1 MNRIVIIAA
10 AVFGTTMAMTN
21 GARAHE
27 GGESLGKVHFPTSC
41 TPEAQVIFDRAM
53 LYQHSFWYSA
63 SRRAFEEAL
72 AADPGCAIAYWGVAQ
87 SLLANPFNPTPPK
100 NLIDGQS
107 AIQKARDLGAKTQ
120 RENDFI
126 AAIGA
131 YYASDDKLDQRA
143 RAQAYLAAME
153 AVAKRYPDDD
163 EAQIYYALALN
174 IAASPNDKTYANQL
188 KAAAILEPIFKR
200 QPRHPGVAHYLVH
213 TYDYPPIAAKGL
225 DAAKRYA
232 EIAEAAPHA
241 QHMPSHIFTRVG
253 YWKESVASNETAA
266 RIAKANKEADDQLHA
281 SDYMVYAFLQMG
293 QDQKAR
299 EIIDGMAAVTGFNP
313 ERNTAPFA
321 LAASPARY
329 VVERGDWKAAAA
341 LEVHPSKFAYVDAIT
356 HFTRALGAAR
366 SGDPEA
372 AKADIARL
380 AELRDRLRAAKDAYW
395 ADQVDIQWQAATA
408 WMLDAEGKYAEALRA
423 MTAAAEAEDR
433 TEKGTVT
440 PGPLAPARELLGSM
454 LLAQANPADALAA
467 FEATLK
473 KEPNRLGATFGAAKA
488 AEQAGDAVKA
498 RQYYAKVVEL
508 TKEATTKRAEVSE
521 ALAFMSKR

>member
-1 MNRIVIIAA
+1 MEPIRGSTQRANMNRIVIIAA
-10 AVFGTTMAMTN
+10 AVFGATMAMTN

-200 QPRHPGVAHYLVH
+200 Q
-213 TYDYPPIAAKGL
+213 
-225 DAAKRYA
+225 
-232 EIAEAAPHA
+232 
-241 QHMPSHIFTRVG
+241 
-253 YWKESVASNETAA
+253 
-266 RIAKANKEADDQLHA
+266 
-281 SDYMVYAFLQMG
+281 
-293 QDQKAR
+293 
-299 EIIDGMAAVTGFNP
+299 
-313 ERNTAPFA
+313 
-321 LAASPARY
+321 
-329 VVERGDWKAAAA
+329 
-341 LEVHPSKFAYVDAIT
+341 
-356 HFTRALGAAR
+356 
-366 SGDPEA
+366 
-372 AKADIARL
+372 
-380 AELRDRLRAAKDAYW
+380 
-395 ADQVDIQWQAATA
+395 
-408 WMLDAEGKYAEALRA
+408 
-423 MTAAAEAEDR
+423 
-433 TEKGTVT
+433 
-440 PGPLAPARELLGSM
+440 
-454 LLAQANPADALAA
+454 
-467 FEATLK
+467 
-473 KEPNRLGATFGAAKA
+473 
-488 AEQAGDAVKA
+488 
-498 RQYYAKVVEL
+498 
-508 TKEATTKRAEVSE
+508 
-521 ALAFMSKR
+521 